1 MKKRLFSTFLLLTS
15 LTAFA
20 YDGKDGEG
28 AQTVATGEAQEF
40 YLAGQNGADGGRG
53 GNGGDLVVVYKD
65 LALLKNIFLHS
76 LGGKG
81 SVNGEYGRLFIVHE
95 QFAPYRPDNKDS
107 QTTLGSLLAGY
118 PVVKQIWEERLN
130 PQALLAPGSLLSK
143 NYYALKGYEVG
154 SAKLV
159 LTEPHLIDPV
169 FLNEPTRVL
178 MEGGVTKIRP
188 PEGFLRIAR
197 TSAPSANQVIEIKR
211 LYRESEF
218 NSLAFSGVRGETIE
232 LKTSRALLPM
242 PTLKFRL
249 KVDLKDASG
258 RLVTVFNGN
267 VDARSIEVRDASYLI
282 DLNTLPLSQRLG
294 AGSAVRLEMTHS
306 LQELSLLSRERAE
319 TKEVTL

>member
-1 MKKRLFSTFLLLTS
+1 M
-15 LTAFA
+15 
-20 YDGKDGEG
+20 
-28 AQTVATGEAQEF
+28 
-40 YLAGQNGADGGRG
+40 
-53 GNGGDLVVVYKD
+53 
-65 LALLKNIFLHS
+65 
-76 LGGKG
+76 
-81 SVNGEYGRLFIVHE
+81 
-95 QFAPYRPDNKDS
+95 
-107 QTTLGSLLAGY
+107 
-118 PVVKQIWEERLN
+118 
-130 PQALLAPGSLLSK
+130 
-143 NYYALKGYEVG
+143 
-154 SAKLV
+154 
-159 LTEPHLIDPV
+159 
-169 FLNEPTRVL
+169 
-178 MEGGVTKIRP
+178 
-188 PEGFLRIAR
+188 
-197 TSAPSANQVIEIKR
+197 
-211 LYRESEF
+211 YRESEF